1 MTNNEILSSMV
12 ANQIN
17 LFDGNNEIYLRF
29 LKNSRIAR
37 KILFDGYRMLCRFK
51 EITPIEVAP
60 DKAKYWERAL
70 LHTDK
75 ELSKEETTKYA
86 IGLYL
91 IKTI

>member
-1 MTNNEILSSMV
+1 MV

-17 LFDGNNEIYLRF
+17 LFDGNNEVYLRF
-29 LKNSRIAR
+29 LKANKAAR
-37 KILFDGYRMLCRFK
+37 KILYDGYNMLVRFK
-51 EITPIEVAP
+51 EIIPIEVCE
-60 DKAKYWERAL
+60 DKGKFWEDAL
-70 LHTDK
+70 QHTDK

>member
-1 MTNNEILSSMV
+1 MV

-17 LFDGNNEIYLRF
+17 LFDSNNEVYLRA
-29 LKNSRIAR
+29 LKNGSCIR
-37 KILFDGYRMLCRFK
+37 KILYDGYRMLCRFK
-51 EITPIEVAP
+51 EIIPIEVAP